1 MLSTLRSNKKRECP
15 TGLELLGFRAR
26 GPKAVRVT
34 NVKHFV
40 DAPVPFVAIST
51 DGEYEH
57 GVMDREGLRK
67 AEREGFRLRYMN
79 NPATAWHW
87 SHVYAATP
95 QQLNQPN
102 VRLSGQACLLVG
114 PMEQRGPT
122 RGMFPTGCIAWIP
135 SSLFLPGEV
144 KNVSWLDFYPAVQH
158 EVQPEVKTPS
168 SQWRRRAARQRATP
182 TRARGHRLEP
192 VPEQQPLPEPLPE
205 AERAL
210 TAKSLEEAFKAID
223 EEMGSG
229 SDDECVICMNAAA
242 EYSWEVC
249 DHHRPLLCIICVK
262 ATLKMRNPSSCV
274 MCRKVSRLVVYQGCR
289 KLQQPL
295 VSGAHL

>member
-34 NVKHFV
+34 DVKHFV

-95 QQLNQPN
+95 QQLNQPD
-102 VRLSGQACLLVG
+102 VRLSGQACVAG
-114 PMEQRGPT
+114 WSNGTT
-122 RGMFPTGCIAWIP
+122 RTH
-135 SSLFLPGEV
+135 SRH
-144 KNVSWLDFYPAVQH
+144 VSYWMYYLDSFFF
-158 EVQPEVKTPS
+158 
-168 SQWRRRAARQRATP
+168 
-182 TRARGHRLEP
+182 
-192 VPEQQPLPEPLPE
+192 VPP
-205 AERAL
+205 R
-210 TAKSLEEAFKAID
+210 
-223 EEMGSG
+223 
-229 SDDECVICMNAAA
+229 
-242 EYSWEVC
+242 
-249 DHHRPLLCIICVK
+249 
-262 ATLKMRNPSSCV
+262 
-274 MCRKVSRLVVYQGCR
+274 
-289 KLQQPL
+289 
-295 VSGAHL
+295 